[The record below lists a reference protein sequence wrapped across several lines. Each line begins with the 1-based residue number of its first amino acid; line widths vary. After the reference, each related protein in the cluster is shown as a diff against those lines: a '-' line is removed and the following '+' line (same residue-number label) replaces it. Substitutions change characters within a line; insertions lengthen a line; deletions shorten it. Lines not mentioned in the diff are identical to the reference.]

1 MSLDLLNSQLC
12 TAEEKNSEFS
22 NIEIETIQNKEQRE
36 KNMKKNDQNI
46 SILWDHMIIAIWK
59 EEKTNFFFF
68 FAE

>member
-36 KNMKKNDQNI
+36 KNMKKK
-46 SILWDHMIIAIWK
+46 MIRTSVYYGTIW
-59 EEKTNFFFF
+59 
-68 FAE
+68 